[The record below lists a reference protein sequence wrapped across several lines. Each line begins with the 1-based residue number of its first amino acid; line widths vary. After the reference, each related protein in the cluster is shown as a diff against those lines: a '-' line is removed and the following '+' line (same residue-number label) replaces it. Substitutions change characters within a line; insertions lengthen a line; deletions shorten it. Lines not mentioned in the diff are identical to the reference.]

1 MSRARLDGPT
11 GELTAVAELGRVLA
25 AATNLRGALAR
36 VVEHLEDIVGAT
48 SVAVWVKDDADE
60 ELRVVAATGVAW
72 QGQQRARYRLGEGIT
87 LRVVQTGR
95 PVIVPHVSREP
106 LFANRAGPRPRAGRE
121 SSFISVPVPVG
132 GRTQGALGV
141 MLPFRADVS
150 LAHTCELLVVAG
162 TMVGQAVRVERLVQS
177 ERQRLQQENT
187 QLRQELKERYDFR
200 NIVGTSRPMQTL
212 YEQMAQVA
220 GASTT
225 VLIRGESGTGKE
237 LIAHALHY
245 HSPRANKPYVKVNC
259 GALPEELVESELFGY
274 EPGAFTDAKGTKK
287 GKFELASGGTLFLD
301 EVGELTPGTQ
311 VKLLRVL
318 QEREI
323 ERLGGTQPIK
333 VNVRLIAATNSD
345 LETAIR
351 NRMFREDLYYRL
363 NVFSVYVPPLRE
375 RKSDI
380 LLLADHF
387 VEKYARLHE
396 KEVRRIATTAIDLMM
411 SYHWPGNVRELENV
425 VERAVL
431 VAVWRRDARARS
443 AADAADRGGVG
454 HPAACLPRARGD
466 QPGTRSDSRCAEV
479 RAWQRRA
486 RRAAARLERA
496 GGGLQGATSRPRAG
510 ALPADTEVQHF
521 CRSKIIVRQK
531 CRKQTSSFVSR
542 HFLPTASPVAA

>member
-1 MSRARLDGPT
+1 MRRTRHAEPVSDLVAL
-11 GELTAVAELGRVLA
+11 AELERVLSA
-25 AATNLRGALAR
+25 GTHLRGALTR
-36 VVEHLEDIVGAT
+36 LVEHLEDLIGAT
-48 SVAVWVKDDADE
+48 SVAVWLRDEADE
-60 ELRVVAATGVAW
+60 ELRIVAVIGGAW
-72 QGQQRARYRLGEGIT
+72 QPQQRAQSRLGEGIT
-87 LRVVQTGR
+87 ARVVQTGR

-106 LFANRAGPRPRAGRE
+106 LFARTAARPRAGRE

-141 MLPFRADVS
+141 ILPFREEVP
-150 LAHTCELLVVAG
+150 LPHLCQLLVVIG
-162 TMVGQAVRVERLVQS
+162 TMVGQAVRVERLVQK
-177 ERQRLQQENT
+177 ERQQLQQENT

-200 NIVGTSRPMQTL
+200 NIVGTSRPMQTM
-212 YEQMAQVA
+212 YEQMSQVA
-220 GASTT
+220 AVTTT

-274 EPGAFTDAKGTKK
+274 EPGAFTDAKVTKK
-287 GKFELASGGTLFLD
+287 GKFELANGGTLFLD
-301 EVGELTPGTQ
+301 EVGELTLATQ

-333 VNVRLIAATNSD
+333 LNVRLITATNRD

-351 NRMFREDLYYRL
+351 ERTFREDLYYRL
-363 NVFSVYVPPLRE
+363 NVFSIYVPPLRE

-396 KEVRRIATTAIDLMM
+396 REVRRIATTAIDLMM

-425 VERAVL
+425 IERAVL
-431 VAVWRRDARARS
+431 VS
-443 AADAADRGGVG
+443 SGGVMHAHDLPPTLQTAEVSG
-454 HPAACLPRARGD
+454 TLPRVSLEGAVASLERDLILDALKSARGN
-466 QPGTRSDSRCAEV
+466 V
-479 RAWQRRA
+479 A
-486 RRAAARLERA
+486 RAARLLHSTERVIA
-496 GGGLQGATSRPRAG
+496 YKVRRLGLDPVRFRPSAK
-510 ALPADTEVQHF
+510 LH
-521 CRSKIIVRQK
+521 
-531 CRKQTSSFVSR
+531 VSVG
-542 HFLPTASPVAA
+542 PE

>member
-1 MSRARLDGPT
+1 MRRARLDGPT
-11 GELTAVAELGRVLA
+11 GELTALAELGRVLA
-25 AATNLRGALAR
+25 AATHLRGALAR
-36 VVEHLEDIVGAT
+36 VVEHLEDLVGAT
-48 SVAVWVKDDADE
+48 SVGVWLKDEADE

-106 LFANRAGPRPRAGRE
+106 LFANRPGARPRAGRE

-132 GRTQGALGV
+132 GKIQGALGV
-141 MLPFRADVS
+141 MLPYRADVS
-150 LAHTCELLVVAG
+150 LAHTCELLVVVG
-162 TMVGQAVRVERLVQS
+162 TMVGQAVRVERLVQA

-220 GASTT
+220 NATTT

-245 HSPRANKPYVKVNC
+245 HSPRANKPYDKVNC

-287 GKFELASGGTLFLD
+287 GKFELAHGGTLFLD
-301 EVGELTPGTQ
+301 EVGELTPATQ

-333 VNVRLIAATNSD
+333 VNVRLIAATNKD
-345 LETAIR
+345 LEAAIR
-351 NRMFREDLYYRL
+351 ERSFREDLYYRL

-425 VERAVL
+425 IERAVL
-431 VAVWRRDARARS
+431 VS
-443 AADAADRGGVG
+443 AGGVMHAHDLPPTLQTAEVSG
-454 HPAACLPRARGD
+454 TLPRVSLEGAVTSLERDLILDALKSARGN
-466 QPGTRSDSRCAEV
+466 V
-479 RAWQRRA
+479 A
-486 RRAAARLERA
+486 RAARLLDASERVVA
-496 GGGLQGATSRPRAG
+496 YKVRRLGLEPARFRATAKH
-510 ALPADTEVQHF
+510 D
-521 CRSKIIVRQK
+521 I
-531 CRKQTSSFVSR
+531 FVSKE
-542 HFLPTASPVAA
+542 

>member
-1 MSRARLDGPT
+1 MRRIRHPATT
-11 GELTAVAELGRVLA
+11 GELAALAELGRVLA

-36 VVEHLEDIVGAT
+36 VVEHLEDLVGAS
-48 SVAVWVKDDADE
+48 SVGVWLRDDADE

-72 QGQQRARYRLGEGIT
+72 QAQQRARYRLGEGIT
-87 LRVVQTGR
+87 ARVVQSGR
-95 PVIVPHVSREP
+95 PVIVPHISKEP
-106 LFANRAGPRPRAGRE
+106 LFALPGARPRATGD

-132 GRTQGALGV
+132 GRAQGALGV
-141 MLPFRADVS
+141 LLPFRADVS
-150 LAHTCELLVVAG
+150 LTHACELLIVSG

-177 ERQRLQQENT
+177 EKQRLQQENT

-212 YEQMAQVA
+212 YEQMSQVA
-220 GASTT
+220 AVTTT

-274 EPGAFTDAKGTKK
+274 EPGAFTDAKTTKK
-287 GKFELASGGTLFLD
+287 GKFELANGGTLFLD
-301 EVGELTPGTQ
+301 EVGELPPGTQ
-311 VKLLRVL
+311 IKLLRVL

-333 VNVRLIAATNSD
+333 VNVRLITATNRD

-351 NRMFREDLYYRL
+351 DRTFREDLYYRL
-363 NVFSVYVPPLRE
+363 NVFSVYAPPLRE
-375 RKSDI
+375 RRSDI

-387 VEKYARLHE
+387 VEKYARLHA

-425 VERAVL
+425 IERAVL
-431 VAVWRRDARARS
+431 VS
-443 AADAADRGGVG
+443 SGGVMHAHDLPPTLQTAEVSG
-454 HPAACLPRARGD
+454 TLPRVSLDHAVASLERDLILDALKSARGN
-466 QPGTRSDSRCAEV
+466 V
-479 RAWQRRA
+479 A
-486 RRAAARLERA
+486 RAARLLDSTERVVA
-496 GGGLQGATSRPRAG
+496 YKVRRLGVDPGRFRPA
-510 ALPADTEVQHF
+510 AKSHIFVE
-521 CRSKIIVRQK
+521 SK
-531 CRKQTSSFVSR
+531 
-542 HFLPTASPVAA
+542 

>member
-1 MSRARLDGPT
+1 MRRARLDGPT
-11 GELTAVAELGRVLA
+11 GELTSVAELGRVLA
-25 AATNLRGALAR
+25 SATSLRSALAR
-36 VVEHLEDIVGAT
+36 VVEHLEDLVGAT
-48 SVAVWVKDDADE
+48 SVGVWIKDEADE
-60 ELRVVAATGVAW
+60 ELRVLAATGVAW

-106 LFANRAGPRPRAGRE
+106 LFANRPGPRPRAGRE

-132 GRTQGALGV
+132 GQTQGAIGV
-141 MLPFRADVS
+141 MLPYRAEVP
-150 LAHTCELLVVAG
+150 LGHTCELLVVAA

-345 LETAIR
+345 LEAAIR
-351 NRMFREDLYYRL
+351 NRTFREDLYYRL

-431 VAVWRRDARARS
+431 VAS
-443 AADAADRGGVG
+443 GGVMHG
-454 HPAACLPRARGD
+454 HDLPPTLQTAEVSGTLPRVSLEGAVTSLERDLILDALKSARGN
-466 QPGTRSDSRCAEV
+466 V
-479 RAWQRRA
+479 A
-486 RRAAARLERA
+486 RAARLLDSSERVVA
-496 GGGLQGATSRPRAG
+496 YKVRRLGLDPARFRP
-510 ALPADTEVQHF
+510 T
-521 CRSKIIVRQK
+521 QK
-531 CRKQTSSFVSR
+531 SDIFVE
-542 HFLPTASPVAA
+542 TK

>member
-1 MSRARLDGPT
+1 MRMMRRIRHVGPA
-11 GELTAVAELGRVLA
+11 GELSALAELGRVLA
-25 AATNLRGALAR
+25 AATHLRGALSR
-36 VVEHLEDIVGAT
+36 VVEHLEDLVGAT
-48 SVAVWVKDDADE
+48 SVGVWLRDETGE

-72 QGQQRARYRLGEGIT
+72 QAQQRARYRVGEGIT
-87 LRVVQTGR
+87 VRVVQTGR

-106 LFANRAGPRPRAGRE
+106 LFTERAGARSRAGRE
-121 SSFISVPVPVG
+121 SSFISVPIPVG
-132 GRTQGALGV
+132 GRTEGALGV
-141 MLPFRADVS
+141 MLPHRTDVS
-150 LAHTCELLVVAG
+150 LPHTSELLVVIG

-177 ERQRLQQENT
+177 ERQRLQQENI

-212 YEQMAQVA
+212 YEQMSQVA
-220 GASTT
+220 GVTTT

-301 EVGELTPGTQ
+301 EVGELTPATQ

-345 LETAIR
+345 LEAAIR
-351 NRMFREDLYYRL
+351 QKTFREDLYYRL

-396 KEVRRIATTAIDLMM
+396 KEVRRIATSAIDLMM

-431 VAVWRRDARARS
+431 MSSGGVLHAHDLPPTLQTAEVSGTLPRLS
-443 AADAADRGGVG
+443 LDAAVANLERDLILD
-454 HPAACLPRARGD
+454 ALKSARGN
-466 QPGTRSDSRCAEV
+466 V
-479 RAWQRRA
+479 A
-486 RRAAARLERA
+486 RAARLLDSTERVLA
-496 GGGLQGATSRPRAG
+496 YKVRRLGIDPARFRPASKPNISVETNKMSDENVGLSNGRFTRAT
-510 ALPADTEVQHF
+510 
-521 CRSKIIVRQK
+521 
-531 CRKQTSSFVSR
+531 
-542 HFLPTASPVAA
+542 

>member
-1 MSRARLDGPT
+1 MRRIRHPAAT
-11 GELTAVAELGRVLA
+11 GELVALAELGRVLA

-36 VVEHLEDIVGAT
+36 VVEHLEDLVGAS
-48 SVAVWVKDDADE
+48 SVGVWLRDETDD

-72 QGQQRARYRLGEGIT
+72 QAQQRARYRLGEGIT
-87 LRVVQTGR
+87 ARVVQSGR
-95 PVIVPHVSREP
+95 PVIVPHVSKEP
-106 LFANRAGPRPRAGRE
+106 LFALPGARPRAAGD

-141 MLPFRADVS
+141 LLPFRADVP
-150 LAHTCELLVVAG
+150 LAHACELLVVSG

-177 ERQRLQQENT
+177 EKQRLQQENT

-212 YEQMAQVA
+212 YEQMSQVA
-220 GASTT
+220 AVTTT

-274 EPGAFTDAKGTKK
+274 EPGAFTDAKTTKK
-287 GKFELASGGTLFLD
+287 GKFELANGGTLFLD

-311 VKLLRVL
+311 IKLLRVL

-333 VNVRLIAATNSD
+333 VNVRLITATNRD

-351 NRMFREDLYYRL
+351 DRTFREDLYYRL
-363 NVFSVYVPPLRE
+363 NVFSVYAPPLRE
-375 RKSDI
+375 RQSDI

-387 VEKYARLHE
+387 VEKYARLHA

-425 VERAVL
+425 IERAVL
-431 VAVWRRDARARS
+431 VS
-443 AADAADRGGVG
+443 SGGVMHAHDLPPTLQTAEVSG
-454 HPAACLPRARGD
+454 TLPRVSLDHAVASLERDLILDALKSARGN
-466 QPGTRSDSRCAEV
+466 V
-479 RAWQRRA
+479 A
-486 RRAAARLERA
+486 RAARLLDSTERVVA
-496 GGGLQGATSRPRAG
+496 YKVRRLGVDPMRFRPA
-510 ALPADTEVQHF
+510 AKPNIFVD
-521 CRSKIIVRQK
+521 SK
-531 CRKQTSSFVSR
+531 
-542 HFLPTASPVAA
+542 